1 LRSVVVAVRG
11 TETPEDLL
19 TDGLGRECELSESD
33 LLGLLK
39 GSGIPERVK
48 QQVQETMPHYGHV
61 GVIQAARELSMEL
74 DNLAED
80 EDDVMAITDCPPNK
94 SLEGSDALL
103 LGRQGGLLTK
113 LLGPGGECKDYSLR
127 FVGHSLGGS
136 IAALTALRVQVAV
149 PIP

>member
-1 LRSVVVAVRG
+1 MPFL
-11 TETPEDLL
+11 TPHSF
-19 TDGLGRECELSESD
+19 ECVSGSR
-33 LLGLLK
+33 

-94 SLEGSDALL
+94 SLEGFPLSPLL
-103 LGRQGGLLTK
+103 KLDQSLFCGAVQSMYLWHNGRI
-113 LLGPGGECKDYSLR
+113 LR
-127 FVGHSLGGS
+127 GS
-136 IAALTALRVQVAV
+136 RLATQ
-149 PIP
+149 P